1 MKQVDVFDERLTL
14 LEKRVGFT
22 LVCLGRLDAGEVEG
36 ALQLLQQVALGHLV
50 GVHLQAEG
58 VEADFRQTFLHHLQG
73 CHLLGYEK
81 HTAVVVQGVGDHVG
95 DGLAL
100 AGAGRA
106 VKDEAAAFA

>member
-1 MKQVDVFDERLTL
+1 MEQVDVFDERLTL

-58 VEADFRQTFLHHLQG
+58 VEADFGKTFLHHLKG
-73 CHLLGYEK
+73 RHFLCHEE
-81 HTAVVVQGVGDHVG
+81 HAAVVEERVGDHVG
-95 DGLAL
+95 DGLGFA
-100 AGAGRA
+100 RTRRT
-106 VKDEAAAFA
+106 VEDKAFPL